1 MSKSIAVL
9 GLGKYGSSL
18 ADNLYEMG
26 ADVMVVDGKKE
37 TIQEFSEKAT
47 IAVVADLANEEEV
60 KELGLSNMDIVV
72 VTMGSDL
79 AASIICVME
88 AKEKGVPVVVAK
100 ASSERMA
107 TILRKVGADR
117 IVNPEKET
125 GARTARIL
133 TSTSFLEFFAVDDNL
148 CLVKM
153 LPKEKWIG
161 KNLKE
166 LNLRKKYK
174 LNVVAVEDQD
184 GRWSFI
190 DPDRPFTENMN
201 ILAAI
206 EKDDLKKIQ

>member
-79 AASIICVME
+79 EASILCVME
-88 AKEKGVPVVVAK
+88 AKEQGVPFVVAK
-100 ASSERMA
+100 ASSDRMA
-107 TILRKVGADR
+107 IILQKVGADR
-117 IVNPEKET
+117 IINPEKET
-125 GARTARIL
+125 GIRTARIL
-133 TSTSFLEFFAVDDNL
+133 TSSSFLEFFAVDDNL

-174 LNVVAVEDQD
+174 LNVVAVEEI
-184 GRWSFI
+184 GGKWSFI

-206 EKDDLKKIQ
+206 EKNDLKKIQ